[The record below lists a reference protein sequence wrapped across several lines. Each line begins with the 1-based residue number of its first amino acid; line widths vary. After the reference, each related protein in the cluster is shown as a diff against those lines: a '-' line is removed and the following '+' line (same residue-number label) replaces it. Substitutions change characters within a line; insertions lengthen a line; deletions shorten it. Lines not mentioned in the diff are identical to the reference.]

1 MKFFLFSKISFEIP
15 EPITLI
21 ECYCYQNDFYSKYD
35 LLLEDRDRKI
45 EDVNKI
51 GARIKTEVLLECKT
65 IIENANNLR
74 IFKYHLEQFLDL
86 EEKNRNE
93 QIKELN
99 DFVIQKLLKINGIG
113 LSTTTKIL
121 HTLYPKIIPMI
132 DSLLQKKYRQVINDG
147 WTEKRADEIFID
159 FYKNLKMGSNR
170 ENLNYIFKEVSKNNL
185 KNLSR
190 IRIFDILWWSYL
202 KAEKLREEKGIN
214 WNTIRFRKIPNLQF
228 SNLI

>member
-1 MKFFLFSKISFEIP
+1 MKFFLFSEISFEIP

-21 ECYCYQNDFYSKYD
+21 ECYCYQNDFYSRYN
-35 LLLEDRDRKI
+35 LLEDKKI

-51 GARIKTEVLLECKT
+51 GARIKKEVLLECK
-65 IIENANNLR
+65 IITERTKSVN
-74 IFKYHLEQFLDL
+74 IFKYNLEQFLSL
-86 EEKNRNE
+86 EEKDRNE

-113 LSTTTKIL
+113 LSTATKIL

-132 DSLLQKKYRQVINDG
+132 DSLLQNKYREKINNV
-147 WTEKRADEIFID
+147 WKQKRADEIFID
-159 FYKNLKMGSNR
+159 FYKNLQIECNR
-170 ENLNYIFKEVSKNNL
+170 KNLNHIFKEISKNNL

-214 WNTIRFRKIPNLQF
+214 WTTIK
-228 SNLI
+228 

>member
-21 ECYCYQNDFYSKYD
+21 ECYCYQNDFYSRYD

-51 GARIKTEVLLECKT
+51 GARIKKEVLLECKI
-65 IIENANNLR
+65 IIERTKSVN
-74 IFKYHLEQFLDL
+74 IFKYNLEQFLDL
-86 EEKNRNE
+86 EEKKRNE
-93 QIKELN
+93 HIKELN
-99 DFVIQKLLKINGIG
+99 DFVIQKLLKINGIA

-132 DSLLQKKYRQVINDG
+132 DNPLQKKYREVINDA
-147 WTEKRADEIFID
+147 WMKKRADEIFID
-159 FYKNLKMGSNR
+159 FYNNLKMGSNR
-170 ENLNYIFKEVSKNNL
+170 ENLNYIFDKLLENKIQYLSK
-185 KNLSR
+185 

-202 KAEKLREEKGIN
+202 KAEKLREEREIN
-214 WNTIRFRKIPNLQF
+214 WTTIRY
-228 SNLI
+228 

>member
-1 MKFFLFSKISFEIP
+1 MNFFLSSKISFEIP
-15 EPITLI
+15 EPIALI

-35 LLLEDRDRKI
+35 LLEDRKI

-51 GARIKTEVLLECKT
+51 GARIKKEVLLECKT
-65 IIENANNLR
+65 ITERTKSVN
-74 IFKYHLEQFLDL
+74 IFRYNLEQFLDL
-86 EEKNRNE
+86 EEKDRNE

-99 DFVIQKLLKINGIG
+99 ESVIQELLKINGIA

-132 DSLLQKKYRQVINDG
+132 DSLLQKKYREVINDG
-147 WTEKRADEIFID
+147 WTEKRTDEIFID
-159 FYKNLKMGSNR
+159 FYKNLKIESNR
-170 ENLNYIFKEVSKNNL
+170 KNLNYIFDKLLENNIQHLSK
-185 KNLSR
+185 

-214 WNTIRFRKIPNLQF
+214 WNTIWNTIG
-228 SNLI
+228 

>member
-15 EPITLI
+15 DPITLI

-35 LLLEDRDRKI
+35 LLEDRKI

-51 GARIKTEVLLECKT
+51 GARIKKEVLLECKI
-65 IIENANNLR
+65 IIERTKSVN
-74 IFKYHLEQFLDL
+74 IFKYNLEQFLSL
-86 EEKNRNE
+86 EEKDRNE

-99 DFVIQKLLKINGIG
+99 EFVIQKLLKINSIG

-132 DSLLQKKYRQVINDG
+132 DSLLQKKYRQVINYG
-147 WTEKRADEIFID
+147 WTKNKSDQVFID
-159 FYKNLKMGSNR
+159 FYKNLKIGGNR
-170 ENLNYIFKEVSKNNL
+170 KNLNYIFEKLLENNIQHL
-185 KNLSR
+185 TK
-190 IRIFDILWWSYL
+190 IIIFDILWWTYL

-214 WNTIRFRKIPNLQF
+214 YWDTIKFINGGLVKKIR
-228 SNLI
+228 

>member
-15 EPITLI
+15 DPIALI
-21 ECYCYQNDFYSKYD
+21 ECYCYQNDFYAKYD
-35 LLLEDRDRKI
+35 LLLEHRDRKI

-51 GARIKTEVLLECKT
+51 GARIKKEVLSECKKIT
-65 IIENANNLR
+65 ERTKNLS
-74 IFKYHLEQFLDL
+74 IFKYVLDDFLDL
-86 EEKNRNE
+86 IEKERAE

-99 DFVIQKLLKINGIG
+99 ESVIQKLLKINGIG

-121 HTLYPKIIPMI
+121 HTLYPKIVPMI
-132 DSLLQKKYRQVINDG
+132 DNSLQNKYREKINNV
-147 WTEKRADEIFID
+147 WTKKRADEIFID
-159 FYKNLKMGSNR
+159 FYNNLKIESNR
-170 ENLNYIFKEVSKNNL
+170 RNLNYIFNEVSKNNL

-214 WNTIRFRKIPNLQF
+214 WNTIKF
-228 SNLI
+228 

>member
-21 ECYCYQNDFYSKYD
+21 ECYCYQNDFYAKYD
-35 LLLEDRDRKI
+35 LLEDKKI

-51 GARIKTEVLLECKT
+51 GARIKKEVLLECKKIT
-65 IIENANNLR
+65 ENTKSLS
-74 IFKYHLEQFLDL
+74 IFKYNLEQFLDL
-86 EEKNRNE
+86 EEKKRNRH
-93 QIKELN
+93 IKELN

-121 HTLYPKIIPMI
+121 HTLYPKIIPII
-132 DSLLQKKYRQVINDG
+132 DNPLQNKYREKINNV
-147 WTEKRADEIFID
+147 WTQKRADEIFID
-159 FYKNLKMGSNR
+159 FYNNLKMGSNR
-170 ENLNYIFKEVSKNNL
+170 ENLNYIFKELSKNNL

-228 SNLI
+228 YKNS

>member
-15 EPITLI
+15 EPIALI

-35 LLLEDRDRKI
+35 LLEDKKI

-51 GARIKTEVLLECKT
+51 GARIKKEVLLECKI
-65 IIENANNLR
+65 IIEKTKSVN
-74 IFKYHLEQFLDL
+74 IFEYNLEQFLSLD
-86 EEKNRNE
+86 EKDINE

-99 DFVIQKLLKINGIG
+99 EFVIQKLLKINGIA

-132 DSLLQKKYRQVINDG
+132 DSLLQKKYRQAINDG

-202 KAEKLREEKGIN
+202 KAEKLREEREIN
-214 WNTIRFRKIPNLQF
+214 WTSIK
-228 SNLI
+228 S

>member
-1 MKFFLFSKISFEIP
+1 MIFFLFSKISFEIP
-15 EPITLI
+15 EPIALI
-21 ECYCYQNDFYSKYD
+21 ECYCYQNDFYAKYD
-35 LLLEDRDRKI
+35 LLEDKKI

-51 GARIKTEVLLECKT
+51 GARIKKEVLLECKT
-65 IIENANNLR
+65 ITERTKSVN
-74 IFKYHLEQFLDL
+74 IFKCTLEQFLSLD
-86 EEKNRNE
+86 EKDRNE

-132 DSLLQKKYRQVINDG
+132 DNPLQNKYREKINNV

-159 FYKNLKMGSNR
+159 FYNNLKIESNR

-202 KAEKLREEKGIN
+202 KAERLGEEKGIN
-214 WNTIRFRKIPNLQF
+214 WTSIKF
-228 SNLI
+228 

>member
-15 EPITLI
+15 DPIALI
-21 ECYCYQNDFYSKYD
+21 EYYCYQNDFYSRYD
-35 LLLEDRDRKI
+35 LLEDKKI

-51 GARIKTEVLLECKT
+51 GARIKKEVLLECK
-65 IIENANNLR
+65 IITERTKSVN
-74 IFKYHLEQFLDL
+74 IFKYNLEQFLSLD
-86 EEKNRNE
+86 EKDRNE

-99 DFVIQKLLKINGIG
+99 EFVIQKLLKIKGIA

-121 HTLYPKIIPMI
+121 HTLYPNIIPMI
-132 DSLLQKKYRQVINDG
+132 DKPLQNKYREKINNV

-159 FYKNLKMGSNR
+159 FYNNLKKGSNR
-170 ENLNYIFKEVSKNNL
+170 KNLNYIFKEVSKNNL

-202 KAEKLREEKGIN
+202 KAENLKKEKKIN
-214 WNTIRFRKIPNLQF
+214 WSTVKFIDGA
-228 SNLI
+228 